1 MAVSATGHPRP
12 RPGSSVTADDRHGV
26 PDATSRHRY
35 RRGVEGPDLSDL
47 VRRWQLD
54 AAALLPV
61 VVAAALYVIGVR
73 RLAARGRRWP
83 RRRSL
88 AWATGLAAVVVATN
102 SGVGRFEGEH
112 LIVHMVQHTLLGM
125 VAPLLLVLAAPVTLV
140 LQAARPAGQR
150 VALGVLHGRVL
161 RTLMRPVV
169 GWCLFGGGLVALYL
183 TPLLDVAARNGAVHV
198 AVHAHVLLS
207 ASLFLLPLVGTDVLP
222 RPLSPPARLLAVL
235 AAVPFH
241 AFLGVALLSA
251 RSPVAPEAYP
261 SLGDQRTA
269 AGILMGA
276 GELLTFTVAAI
287 VARRW
292 LLADR
297 REATRADRRDDARR
311 AAPPVGSG

>member
-1 MAVSATGHPRP
+1 
-12 RPGSSVTADDRHGV
+12 
-26 PDATSRHRY
+26 
-35 RRGVEGPDLSDL
+35 VEGPDVFDL
-47 VRRWQLD
+47 ARRWQLD
-54 AAALLPV
+54 VAALLPV
-61 VVAAALYVIGVR
+61 VLAAVLYALGVR

-83 RRRSL
+83 RPRSL
-88 AWATGLAAVVVATN
+88 AWAAGLAAVVVATN
-102 SGVGRFEGEH
+102 SGVGRFEGER
-112 LIVHMVQHTLLGM
+112 LTVHMVQHTLLGM
-125 VAPLLLVLAAPVTLV
+125 TAPLLLVLAAPVTLV

-150 VALGVLHGRVL
+150 VAVGVLHGRVV
-161 RTLMRPVV
+161 RTLTRPVV

-183 TPLLDVAARNGAVHV
+183 TPLLDVAARNDVVHL
-198 AVHAHVLLS
+198 AVHAHVLVS

-222 RPLSPPARLLAVL
+222 RPLTPPARLLAVL

-251 RSPVAPEAYP
+251 RNPVAPEAYP

-292 LLADR
+292 VLADR
-297 REATRADRRDDARR
+297 REAARADRRDDARR
-311 AAPPVGSG
+311 VVEPAGSGGDLGSG